1 MATSQTHVEMLGQV
15 PLFKGLSQEELDVVL
30 RSTSEADFQPGS
42 EVVRE
47 GDKGAG
53 FHLILSGT
61 AKVSQG
67 GKDLRSLGPG
77 ESFGDIALIDDG
89 HRTATVQAE
98 SQLHTLSITTWN
110 FKPLLL
116 EHPQVAYK
124 LLVELCR
131 RLREAEARA
140 AI

>member
-1 MATSQTHVEMLGQV
+1 MATSQTHVELLGKV
-15 PLFKGLSQEELDVVL
+15 PLFQGLSEDELEVLL
-30 RSTSEADFQPGS
+30 RSTSETDFQAGTD
-42 EVVRE
+42 VVRE

-61 AKVSQG
+61 ATVTKG
-67 GKDLRSLGPG
+67 GQTLRSLGPG

-89 HRTATVQAE
+89 HRTATVHADAP
-98 SQLHTLSITTWN
+98 LHTLSITTWN
-110 FKPLLL
+110 FKPVLL
-116 EHPQVAYK
+116 EHPQIAYK